1 MFSVIKQKK
10 YKSLYLNTHPSPFFL
25 FLQKNFITESSQFQI
40 LTNFIANLNS
50 VNM

>member
-10 YKSLYLNTHPSPFFL
+10 YKSLYLNTPPFFL
-25 FLQKNFITESSQFQI
+25 FLQKNFITESSRFQI
-40 LTNFIANLNS
+40 LTNFVANLNS